1 MKHSPVYH
9 AECPEEN
16 SNDEYAHETAR
27 HIIENVIDHSGR
39 DKSSHTLKNQIEKEH
54 SCPQYKNFKIISS
67 GYRRR

>member
-27 HIIENVIDHSGR
+27 HIIESVIDHSGR
-39 DKSSHTLKNQIEKEH
+39 DKSSHTLKNQIEK
-54 SCPQYKNFKIISS
+54 
-67 GYRRR
+67 